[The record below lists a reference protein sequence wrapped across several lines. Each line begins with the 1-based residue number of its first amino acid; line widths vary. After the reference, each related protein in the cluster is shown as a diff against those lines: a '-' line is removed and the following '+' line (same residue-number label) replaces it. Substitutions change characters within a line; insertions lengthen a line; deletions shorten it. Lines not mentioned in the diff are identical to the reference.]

1 MEESQLLMEGLG
13 LMTFGMGFVFVF
25 LTLLV
30 IATALMSRM
39 VMRFVPVSAKVERI
53 QHLTVRASADD
64 EIVAVMGAAV
74 HRYRQRHR
82 R

>member
-1 MEESQLLMEGLG
+1 MDEAQLLMEGLG
-13 LMTFGMGFVFVF
+13 LMVFGMGFVYVF

-39 VMRFVPVSAKVERI
+39 VMRWVPPPAKEEGTQR
-53 QHLTVRASADD
+53 LMARAAEDD
-64 EIVAVMGAAV
+64 DIAVVISAAV